1 VFENPAGQTD
11 GMRVETATEP
21 GTPGRP
27 NEDFAA
33 AAVGGGPVTAL
44 VLLDGVTPPETPP
57 GCGHGVPWFV
67 ARLGAALL
75 ELSVSHPSRPL
86 AHCLSSAVTRTARA
100 HSDTCDLSH
109 IRTPQATVVLARRS
123 ASTLDYLVL
132 SDSRLLLEAPDGT
145 VTVIRDDRLDQLP
158 SPVPEL
164 RAAVRALPVGSADRA
179 AATARYV
186 AAVEALRNAP
196 GGFHTAAADP
206 AVAELAVT
214 GSVPAGAV
222 RSVTALSDGAAR
234 LVEVFG
240 LTDWAGLVAEV
251 RASGAAGPLA
261 RVRAAEAADP
271 AGARFPRGKRSDDAT
286 VLFAEAAG
294 DAEVTGTR

>member
-1 VFENPAGQTD
+1 
-11 GMRVETATEP
+11 MRVETATEP
-21 GTPGRP
+21 GTAGHP

-33 AAVGGGPVTAL
+33 AAVGGGPVSAL
-44 VLLDGVTPPETPP
+44 VLLDGVTPPRTPV

-67 ARLGAALL
+67 ARLGGALL
-75 ELSVSHPSRPL
+75 ELSVSHPARPL
-86 AHCLSSAVTRTARA
+86 AHCLSSAIARTARTHGGA
-100 HSDTCDLSH
+100 CDLSH
-109 IRTPQATVVLARRS
+109 IRTPQATVVLARWS
-123 ASTLDYLVL
+123 ASALDYLVL

-145 VTVIRDDRLDQLP
+145 VTVVRDDRLDQLG

-164 RAAVRALPVGSADRA
+164 RAAARALPAGSAERA
-179 AATARYV
+179 AAAARYV

-240 LTDWAGLVAEV
+240 LTDWAGLVAGV
-251 RASGAAGPLA
+251 RAVGAAALLG

-271 AGARFPRGKRSDDAT
+271 AGERFPRGKGSDDAT

-294 DAEVTGTR
+294 PAGAAGAARAGAGGA